1 MNKGIFD
8 YLSLPKSCH
17 INRKLYKKQFI
28 ENFALNIHERKVLSG
43 YVQSITLEYLLN
55 KNTINIP
62 PFVDGEIDYCEI
74 AFINVSIASQE
85 KLKIISRIIQYIPY
99 PLFIIFTCK
108 EISCIGLSKKRIN
121 KQDTAKLIVEEE
133 YFSDWI
139 NTSSPSPIEQEFLEG
154 LHVKHHP
161 FTDLYAFYKS
171 YLDKL
176 LALNASKYSGSLHV
190 NETIE
195 ASLKEIQAL
204 HVKINEFKNRLK
216 KETNFSDKVALNI
229 KIKMMNNKIE
239 ELKGSL

>member
-28 ENFALNIHERKVLSG
+28 ENFSLNIHERKVLSE
-43 YVQSITLEYLLN
+43 YVQSITLKYLLN

-62 PFVDGEIDYCEI
+62 PFVDGEIDYSEI
-74 AFINVSIASQE
+74 AFIDVSIASQE

-99 PLFIIFTCK
+99 SLFIVFTCK
-108 EISCIGLSKKRIN
+108 ETSCIGLSKKRIN

-133 YFSDWI
+133 YFSEWI
-139 NTSSPSPIEQEFLEG
+139 NISNPSPIEQEFLES
-154 LHVKHHP
+154 LSVKHHP

-190 NETIE
+190 NKTTE

-204 HVKINEFKNRLK
+204 HIKINEFKNRLK
-216 KETNFSDKVALNI
+216 KETNFNDKVNLNI
-229 KIKMMNNKIE
+229 
-239 ELKGSL
+239 ELKKLNDKLDKLQGSL